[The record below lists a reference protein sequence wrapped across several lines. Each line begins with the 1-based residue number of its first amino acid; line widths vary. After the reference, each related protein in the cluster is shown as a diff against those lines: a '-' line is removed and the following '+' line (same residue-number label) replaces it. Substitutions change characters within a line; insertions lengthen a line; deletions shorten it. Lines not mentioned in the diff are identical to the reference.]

1 MTTTA
6 TRRQGPPSSLD
17 VRALLC
23 FFALAYAWS
32 WAWVIPFVVADR
44 TVYQGRGWPTHFP
57 SLIGPLVAA
66 FVVTAWTTRRAGVLD
81 LVRRMGR
88 WRIGWR
94 WWVAAL
100 SPVAYFVL
108 ALAGMAVAGE
118 SLPASGDFARFSGLP
133 SSLGML
139 GVMAL
144 IVVLNGY
151 GEETGWRGYALP
163 QLQLRFTPLASTLIL
178 AVAWAAWHLPQFFVL
193 HSYESFT
200 TGQLFGFAFGL
211 MCGAVVA
218 TWIYNHTAGSI
229 LAVAVWHGVYNA
241 LGATKAATAGPGTVA
256 AVVSTCIMIQG
267 IVLVVLE
274 LRARRHDRPSV
285 LGAAS

>member
-108 ALAGMAVAGE
+108 ALAGLLLAYFLYRRGLASPDEDPLETRLGKAAPVFGNAYYFDAGI
-118 SLPASGDFARFSGLP
+118 SRLVGGPGRALAGWLDRVVDNKVIDGTVNGVGGLAKLL
-133 SSLGML
+133 SRGVQDMQNGM
-139 GVMAL
+139 V
-144 IVVLNGY
+144 
-151 GEETGWRGYALP
+151 RRYALAIGIG
-163 QLQLRFTPLASTLIL
+163 LAGVLL
-178 AVAWAAWHLPQFFVL
+178 YAVL
-193 HSYESFT
+193 
-200 TGQLFGFAFGL
+200 
-211 MCGAVVA
+211 
-218 TWIYNHTAGSI
+218 WIG
-229 LAVAVWHGVYNA
+229 
-241 LGATKAATAGPGTVA
+241 
-256 AVVSTCIMIQG
+256 
-267 IVLVVLE
+267 
-274 LRARRHDRPSV
+274 R
-285 LGAAS
+285 